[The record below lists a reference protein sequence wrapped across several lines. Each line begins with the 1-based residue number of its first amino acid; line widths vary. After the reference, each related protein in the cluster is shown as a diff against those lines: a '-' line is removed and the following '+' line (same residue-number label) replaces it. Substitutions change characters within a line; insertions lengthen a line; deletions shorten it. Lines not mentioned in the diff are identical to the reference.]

1 LGDSPVDFK
10 SAIRNPQ
17 LLERNMTVKVGI
29 LGAGYMGKTHGRI
42 LLGDPRVILSAVFDI
57 DAQRKEEA
65 ARELECRAAESEEQL
80 MDQVDAVYVTL
91 PNTTHAA
98 ASARALERGKH
109 VFCEKPFATSLED
122 AGKLLELCRST
133 MSVFAVGHNRRF
145 APAYMLV
152 KEFLA
157 GGRHEPTLAQ
167 FKMNRGELESPPWVE
182 NAAVTGGYLYET
194 PIHLFDMAR
203 WLLGEVTDLTA
214 AGAARTYAEP
224 DNFSLLL
231 RFESGLSLTFASC
244 AHSTWAFPFERI
256 EIYGRYFTV
265 ETAEMERVSITHGLN
280 KAASVQDFHALKMEQ
295 KWGYAAI
302 DANFISAVLGEE
314 ATAVTADD
322 GYRSVELADR
332 CYRALRST
340 PAEAQL

>member
-1 LGDSPVDFK
+1 M
-10 SAIRNPQ
+10 
-17 LLERNMTVKVGI
+17 E
-29 LGAGYMGKTHGRI
+29 
-42 LLGDPRVILSAVFDI
+42 
-57 DAQRKEEA
+57 
-65 ARELECRAAESEEQL
+65 
-80 MDQVDAVYVTL
+80 
-91 PNTTHAA
+91 NT
-98 ASARALERGKH
+98 AL
-109 VFCEKPFATSLED
+109 
-122 AGKLLELCRST
+122 
-133 MSVFAVGHNRRF
+133 
-145 APAYMLV
+145 
-152 KEFLA
+152 
-157 GGRHEPTLAQ
+157 
-167 FKMNRGELESPPWVE
+167 
-182 NAAVTGGYLYET
+182 TGGYLYET
-194 PIHLFDMAR
+194 PIHPLDMAR

-280 KAASVQDFHALKMEQ
+280 KGASVQDFHALKMEQ